1 MKNSYRDLFKQLL
14 FTLVVISSCLSIANV
29 SAKNSVI
36 NQQFEY
42 QFGLDRNSFS
52 HSSRQYNRKMN
63 TNTASN
69 SMRWAR
75 NSQGLLLSKSDV
87 IRAVKKRYNAR
98 VLKINLKKSHSIYSV
113 RILMPS
119 GKIKNIQ
126 INARR

>member
-1 MKNSYRDLFKQLL
+1 MKNISTKLFKQLL
-14 FTLVVISSCLSIANV
+14 FTIIVISSCLSMLNV
-29 SAKNSVI
+29 SAKSSMI
-36 NQQFEY
+36 EQQFE
-42 QFGLDRNSFS
+42 FEFELDKNSFS
-52 HSSRQYNRKMN
+52 NSNRQYNRKRK
-63 TNTASN
+63 TNTALK

-75 NSQGLLLSKSDV
+75 NSQGTLLSKSDV